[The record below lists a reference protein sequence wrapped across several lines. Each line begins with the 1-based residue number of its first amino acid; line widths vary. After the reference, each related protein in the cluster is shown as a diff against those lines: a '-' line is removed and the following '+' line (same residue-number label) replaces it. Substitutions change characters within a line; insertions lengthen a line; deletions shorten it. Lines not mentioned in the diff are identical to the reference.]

1 MTTGREAVRRRIQLW
16 PPTRMK
22 LTKGQ
27 FHERRTNAVHVRRTN
42 AATIPIDVPVF
53 DQPLKAERD
62 CQISIWHRLGH

>member
-27 FHERRTNAVHVRRTN
+27 FQVGRANPATKGQFHVRRSN
-42 AATIPIDVPVF
+42 AATIPIHVPVL

-62 CQISIWHRLGH
+62 